1 MSYVKY
7 PRLDKDNIPVCL
19 NYDRIKL
26 QKKYKKLNKILT
38 KKEELAILKKI
49 DCGFNLCPVCYACEC
64 IHTPKGIKECSYLA
78 MYIW

>member
-38 KKEELAILKKI
+38 KKEELAILKK
-49 DCGFNLCPVCYACEC
+49 
-64 IHTPKGIKECSYLA
+64 
-78 MYIW
+78 